1 MKRLKLNMFWKTF
14 ISITFILLAITVIA
28 YVLLYCLL
36 PYYYKEYKTNQ
47 FENYANQLIENLETS
62 DISEEYKILTNFA
75 NEYYVSIIV
84 REKDID
90 GNIIYD
96 LTQTSSI
103 AIEEEII
110 GSGNEELEWN
120 EQANIQTNNS
130 DSLNLIYKYNIKSQ
144 LRYLEIDVPLQP
156 LNEAKDVIINIYPIA
171 VLVCIILSL
180 AFSCVFSYM
189 YVRPI
194 KKIRSATLE
203 MTKLSPDVSIGVS
216 SHDEI
221 GELSHDINMLYQEL
235 KGTIDTLKIEIDK
248 YTNSENKK
256 LDFLRTVSHELKNP
270 LASANALIEGI
281 IYDVPPYNQ
290 NQKQYLMECKNF
302 LEKAIDLTKESLNL
316 SRYEYKEDECEKNL
330 KDIVADVVRDYKVI
344 IKSKQIIY
352 SENIS
357 DNIKIITKINLFSK
371 VLANIFSNA
380 ANYTD
385 RYGKI
390 ETFTET
396 DCDTIKLI
404 ITNTC
409 KPLTSDE
416 LSRLFVPFNNLNN
429 KSNNSNGLGL
439 YIVKQLLLILHMR
452 YEFVPTDGGNGMK
465 FIIHLGSFSNFA

>member
-1 MKRLKLNMFWKTF
+1 MKHLKLNMFWKTF
-14 ISITFILLAITVIA
+14 ISITFILLAITIIA

-36 PYYYKEYKTNQ
+36 PHYYEEYKSTQ
-47 FENYANQLIENLETS
+47 FKTYTNQLIESLETAN
-62 DISEEYKILTNFA
+62 ISEEYNILTDFA
-75 NEYYVSIIV
+75 NEYHVSIIV
-84 REKDID
+84 RERDKN
-90 GNIIYD
+90 GKIIYD
-96 LTQTSSI
+96 LSQTSSV

-120 EQANIQTNNS
+120 EQANVQTDMSNNI
-130 DSLNLIYKYNIKSQ
+130 SLLFKYNINDQ
-144 LRYLEIDVPLQP
+144 PRFLEIDVPLQP

-180 AFSCVFSYM
+180 AFSYIFSYM
-189 YVRPI
+189 FVRPI
-194 KKIRSATLE
+194 RKIRSATLK
-203 MTKLSPDVSIGVS
+203 MTKLSPDVSIKVS

-235 KGTIDTLKIEIDK
+235 KGTIDALKIEIDK

-256 LDFLRTVSHELKNP
+256 IDFLRTVSHELKNP

-290 NQKQYLMECKNF
+290 NQKQYLLECKTF

-316 SRYEYKEDECEKNL
+316 SRNEYKEDETERNL
-330 KDIVADVVRDYKVI
+330 KDIVANIARDYKVI
-344 IKSKQIIY
+344 IKSKQIEY
-352 SENIS
+352 SENIP

-390 ETFTET
+390 EACVETEN
-396 DCDTIKLI
+396 DTKKLI
-404 ITNTC
+404 IANTC
-409 KPLTSDE
+409 KPLTYDE
-416 LSRLFVPFNNLNN
+416 LNHLFVPFNNLNN
-429 KSNNSNGLGL
+429 KSHNSNGLGL
-439 YIVKQLLLILHMR
+439 YIVKQLLIILHLR
-452 YEFVPTDGGNGMK
+452 YEFAPTEVGDGMK
-465 FIIHLGSFSNFA
+465 FIIYL